1 MSLSFEP
8 YYIFSSS
15 IGECNPLPDIKNVGY
30 IHASMRLTE
39 NAEKA
44 RPANFGKGMIN
55 SMLPYQTQD
64 NYDREKKDRYF
75 QAAILENDYLKAIFL
90 PELGGRL
97 WSLIDKKTG
106 RELLYKNPV
115 FQPCNLALRN
125 AWFSGGV
132 EWNVSIKGH
141 NPLTCSPMFASII
154 QAENGE
160 RGLRLYEY
168 ERIRNIAYSMDVW
181 LPADSPFLI
190 VHPRIENNTPDEKY
204 MYWWSNIAYPNH
216 KGVRVVVPAENS
228 FISSYRHGS
237 YIMDY
242 QTLTHEPT
250 TDTTYPENNTDS
262 YDYFYDIPQENQK
275 WITAI
280 EEDGYG
286 LFQCSTK
293 ELTGRKLFVW
303 GTSRGGKN
311 WNEFLSV
318 KGSGYFEIQA
328 GLAKTQLEHLPM
340 KPYSVWEWT
349 EIYGAVQTQ
358 KEEAFSADWN
368 KAVCG
373 VEKSL
378 TAIVGGAI
386 DKQIERAYEPYKK
399 ATTVSVEQYGS
410 GWGYLKNAENVACN
424 LPPISQVVV
433 FPRESIKKEEDYFL
447 RLLEKKV
454 FPCPDVKQA
463 PVSYNFSKY
472 LKDLLDDYVKTEK
485 NNWFTYYHLGVMQYA
500 YGELEFAE
508 KSWNISVACQE
519 NAWALRNIA
528 MLYRNEYGDF
538 KKASDYMERAF
549 QLLPNQRNLVQDY
562 LETLLK
568 NQQFEQC
575 VCVFDELDN
584 TLQAIG
590 KLQYCK
596 AYALTKLKKVNEARA
611 ILNPNFKMDDIKEG
625 DISIADLWYEL
636 YGQILLLEGKIS
648 TSDDIEKSVETYY
661 PLGDLDFRM
670 HTKKG

>member
-1 MSLSFEP
+1 MSIRFEP
-8 YYIFSSS
+8 YYVLSAN

-44 RPANFGKGMIN
+44 RPANFGKGMI
-55 SMLPYQTQD
+55 STMLPYQTQD
-64 NYDREKKDRYF
+64 NYNREKQDRYF
-75 QAAILENDYLKAIFL
+75 QAAILENEYLKAVFL

-97 WSLIDKKTG
+97 WSLTDKKTG

-141 NPLTCSPMFASII
+141 NPLTCSPVFASII
-154 QAENGE
+154 QAETGE
-160 RGLRLYEY
+160 QGLRLYEY
-168 ERIRNIAYSMDVW
+168 ERIRDITYSIDVW
-181 LPADSPFLI
+181 LPTGCPYLM

-204 MYWWSNIAYPNH
+204 MYWWSNIAYPDNA
-216 KGVRVVVPAENS
+216 GVRVIVPAENS

-242 QTLTHEPT
+242 QTLAHKRE
-250 TDTTYPENNTDS
+250 TDTTYPENNVDS
-262 YDYFYDIPQENQK
+262 YDYFYDIPSSRQK

-280 EEDGYG
+280 EQDGYG

-293 ELTGRKLFVW
+293 QLTGRKLFVW

-340 KPYSVWEWT
+340 QPYSVWEWT
-349 EIYGAVQTQ
+349 EIYGAVQTNA
-358 KEEAFSADWN
+358 EESFSEDWG
-368 KAVCG
+368 KAVSA

-378 TAIVGGAI
+378 EKVVGGVI
-386 DKQIERAYEPYKK
+386 DERIERAYGKYKTAK
-399 ATTVSVEQYGS
+399 TVAVEQYGS
-410 GWGYLKNAENVACN
+410 GWGYLKNAENAMGN
-424 LPPISQVVV
+424 LPPVSQVVE
-433 FPRESIKKEEDYFL
+433 FPKESVNKEEEYFL
-447 RLLEKKV
+447 RLIQEDTFV
-454 FPCPDVKQA
+454 CPAVTDA
-463 PVSYNFSKY
+463 PLSYCFSVAVENA
-472 LKDLLDDYVKTEK
+472 LRRYVERVK
-485 NNWFTYYHLGVMQYA
+485 NNWYAYYHLGIIAYA
-500 YGELEFAE
+500 NGELKNAE
-508 KSWNISVACQE
+508 ELWNLSVICQE
-519 NAWALRNIA
+519 NAWALRNMA
-528 MLYRNEYGDF
+528 MLYRNEYGDTA
-538 KKASDYMERAF
+538 KASEYMARAF
-549 QLLPNQRNLVQDY
+549 LLMPTHRNMAQDY

-568 NQQFEQC
+568 NGQFEEC
-575 VCVFDELDN
+575 VETFDGLNGD
-584 TLQAIG
+584 LQKIG

-596 AYALTKLKKVNEARA
+596 AYALTKLNRLNEAKA
-611 ILNPNFKMDDIKEG
+611 ILNADFQMDDIKEG

-636 YGQILLLEGKIS
+636 YGKILTAEGKMG
-648 TSDDIEKSVETYY
+648 TDDVERTVERFY
-661 PLGDLDFRM
+661 PWGDLDFRM
-670 HTKKG
+670 HTK